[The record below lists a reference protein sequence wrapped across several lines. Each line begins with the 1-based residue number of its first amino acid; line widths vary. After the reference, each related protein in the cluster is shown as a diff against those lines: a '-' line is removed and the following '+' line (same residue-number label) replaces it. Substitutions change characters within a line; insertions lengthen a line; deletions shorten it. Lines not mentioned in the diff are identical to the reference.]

1 MERMTEVRTK
11 EAFFKL
17 GTFLWLVDEH
27 TRWICVIARQSL
39 FLQACSSI
47 VAYVIE
53 MGVGQQGQEKALLK
67 NFNGLRA
74 KERSAK
80 SRADQSKPLIVHG
93 KWHN

>member
-27 TRWICVIARQSL
+27 TARQSL

-80 SRADQSKPLIVHG
+80 SRADQSKPLIGHG